1 MTVAGQYAQNN
12 PHKPM
17 NAFFIHYYSSHA
29 LNGTPISSTA
39 LYLLILQSMQSTCI
53 ISYITLP
60 HCLQVGN
67 SNSIVLHV
75 FIGSVIYWPSE

>member
-39 LYLLILQSMQSTCI
+39 LYLLILQSMQSPALFR
-53 ISYITLP
+53 ISHYR
-60 HCLQVGN
+60 
-67 SNSIVLHV
+67 IVCK
-75 FIGSVIYWPSE
+75 SVIAIR